1 MCNHSNTF
9 SDTSGLRFI
18 SSEVSTNNE
27 QSVINSLDC
36 PEGATDLS
44 SCSFNTTSSGNCA
57 SHYYDAVV
65 VCFNGKFLGRLV
77 KVQEV
82 LIMCMIL

>member
-1 MCNHSNTF
+1 MFNHSKSF
-9 SDTSGLRFI
+9 SDTSGLRSI

-36 PEGATDLS
+36 PPGATDLS

-65 VCFNGKFLGRLV
+65 VCFNSKFLGRLV
-77 KVQEV
+77 K
-82 LIMCMIL
+82 L